1 LLAGTPS
8 RGALPWGTAPASA
21 EATAGKRDELM
32 AAIAIKAAAIM
43 NNEQKERRHLD
54 GVNVDVGFSFVI
66 IEFLPVR

>member
-1 LLAGTPS
+1 
-8 RGALPWGTAPASA
+8 
-21 EATAGKRDELM
+21 M